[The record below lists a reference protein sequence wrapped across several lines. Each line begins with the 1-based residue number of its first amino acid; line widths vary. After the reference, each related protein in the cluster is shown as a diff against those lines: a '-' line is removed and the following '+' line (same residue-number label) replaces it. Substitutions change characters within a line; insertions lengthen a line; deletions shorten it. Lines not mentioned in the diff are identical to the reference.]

1 MFTKSKRNTTISKQS
16 SSTVASGK
24 AHRPGPPSIVASD
37 MRVLG
42 DLETEGDV
50 QIDGRI
56 DGDLRTRTVTI
67 GQSAVINGSIRGDTI
82 KVAGTVNGEIRGSTV
97 ILTAT
102 AKVVGDI
109 HHKSLS
115 IDAGAFLQGLCK
127 RITIDEASDSKSPMM
142 VSDQSEKMGSSSLS
156 SSSGAA
162 AVS

>member
-1 MFTKSKRNTTISKQS
+1 MFTKSKRNTNMSKQS
-16 SSTVASGK
+16 SGTDTAGK
-24 AHRPGPPSIVASD
+24 THRPGPPSIVASD

-127 RITIDEASDSKSPMM
+127 RITIDEASDTKSPMM
-142 VSDQSEKMGSSSLS
+142 VTDQSEKMGSDSLK

-162 AVS
+162 VVS